1 MKGLLLSVLCFCVAA
16 YVQAQIHQEDLE
28 KIYAT
33 AGEYSVPDTI
43 QAKYP
48 KFDDHLRANLQ
59 GYIPVI
65 AAEELKEKIARG
77 DKFYLLDARPKE
89 AYDVSHI
96 RRARRVGYKDF
107 GPEKVWMLNRDTE
120 IIVYCSMGFR
130 SEQVGRYMLMMG
142 FKNVRNLYGS
152 IYEWANNDGEVVDN
166 NNEPTNRVFAEDK
179 EKAKFLR
186 KGKAVFPRQE
196 GDDPFKVAGE

>member
-1 MKGLLLSVLCFCVAA
+1 LSVLCFCVAA

>member
-1 MKGLLLSVLCFCVAA
+1 MSVLCFCVAA

>member
-1 MKGLLLSVLCFCVAA
+1 MKTVFSALLMGFFIAA
-16 YVQAQIHQEDLE
+16 TTAQIHQEDLE
-28 KIYAT
+28 KIYAS
-33 AGEYSVPDTI
+33 AGEYTVPDTI

-65 AAEELKEKIARG
+65 AVDELKQKIERD

-89 AYDVSHI
+89 AYDISHI

-120 IIVYCSMGFR
+120 IVVYCSVGLR
-130 SEQVGRYMLMMG
+130 SEQVGKYLQMMG

-166 NNEPTNRVFAEDK
+166 ENQPTNRVFAEDK

-186 KGKAVFPRQE
+186 KGKAVLPRGN
-196 GDDPFKVAGE
+196 GDDPFMVVGE

>member
-1 MKGLLLSVLCFCVAA
+1 MAA
-16 YVQAQIHQEDLE
+16 CVQAQIHQEDLE

-120 IIVYCSMGFR
+120 IVVYCSMGFR